1 LGEKQVQKKIRVLVV
16 DDSGYVITAVTNR
29 LNSDPDIEVI
39 DSARN
44 GIEAVEKVKSLKPDV
59 VTMDVIMPQM
69 DGIAALKI
77 IMEECP
83 TPVVMLSALT
93 SENADTTLKALDIG
107 AVDFFLKPS
116 AINPVADD
124 TLAAKIKTA
133 ARSKLIKNG
142 HSRADT
148 DSKKKRTTQEKT
160 STFKKLVIIGAST
173 GGPRS
178 LMQIV
183 PAIPEDIPAAFLIVQ
198 HLPPVFTRSLAERLD
213 QVSKIAVVEAE
224 DGSIARKGRILVA
237 PGDYHMLIETGGRI
251 RLDQS
256 PHVLG
261 VRPAVDVTMKSAVAK
276 FGAAVIGVILTGMGI
291 DGTQGAS
298 YIKAAGGKV
307 IAQDEATS
315 AVYGM
320 PMSVAKAGFTDQILP
335 LEKIADGIIDACVA
349 REKVA

>member
-1 LGEKQVQKKIRVLVV
+1 VQKKLRVLVV
-16 DDSGYVITAVTNR
+16 DDSGYVITAVSNK
-29 LNSDPDIEVI
+29 LNSDPEIEVI
-39 DSARN
+39 GSARN

-59 VTMDVIMPQM
+59 VTMDVIMPEM
-69 DGIAALKI
+69 DGIAALKA

-93 SENADTTLKALDIG
+93 SENAETTLKALELG

-124 TLAAKIKTA
+124 TLATKVKTA
-133 ARSKLIKNG
+133 ARSNLAKNG
-142 HSRADT
+142 QFAADIG
-148 DSKKKRTTQEKT
+148 SNKKRVTQEKST
-160 STFKKLVIIGAST
+160 TFKKLVVIGAST

-178 LMQIV
+178 LMQII
-183 PAIPEDIPAAFLIVQ
+183 PAIPVDIQAAVLIVQ

-213 QVSKIAVVEAE
+213 QVSQISVEEAGE
-224 DGSIARKGRILVA
+224 GSIVCKGRILVA
-237 PGDYHMLIETGGRI
+237 PGDFHMLIESGGKI
-251 RLDQS
+251 KLDQG

-261 VRPAVDVTMKSAVAK
+261 VRPAVDVTMKSAVDK
-276 FGAAVIGVILTGMGI
+276 FGDSVVGVILTGMGI

-307 IAQDEATS
+307 LAQDEATS

-320 PMSVAKAGFTDQILP
+320 PMSVVKAGYADQVLP
-335 LEKIADGIIDACVA
+335 LHKIARGIVEACDS